1 MASTTNPAAASSHS
15 ALAPPP
21 LAHLSSDQ
29 RESAA
34 TTAAE
39 TGSHTSTIVDDDLAL
54 TRQETVEEEF
64 EREALG
70 PKPGEKGWDKYEV
83 TIGPDDPEHPQNW
96 SRAYRWYL
104 TMLGG
109 LLVLNA

>member
-1 MASTTNPAAASSHS
+1 MASPTTPAPASPPSS

-21 LAHLSSDQ
+21 LAHLSSDHGD
-29 RESAA
+29 SAA
-34 TTAAE
+34 FAAE

-54 TRQETVEEEF
+54 ARQETVEEEF

-83 TIGPDDPEHPQNW
+83 TIGPDDPEHPQQW

>member
-1 MASTTNPAAASSHS
+1 MASHTNPVTESSPS
-15 ALAPPP
+15 SLAPPP
-21 LAHLSSDQ
+21 MAHLSSGQ
-29 RESAA
+29 RESDA
-34 TTAAE
+34 TVAGD

-54 TRQETVEEEF
+54 ARQETVEEEF